1 MKTPGK
7 LCSKV
12 QIRKTKVK
20 TLTEPA
26 TDSVLEN
33 GIASQ
38 KLGTPLLL
46 LLLVCFAFSPTLLG
60 TGVGYNLHCGCPR
73 VLQPQVSSM
82 TMFRNLIF

>member
-46 LLLVCFAFSPTLLG
+46 LLVCFAFSPTLLG

-82 TMFRNLIF
+82 TMFRILLF